1 VRAAL
6 SYAECGFGFLRSRAY
21 RHKSIELIASHRS
34 LHFQPHHLHVDAS
47 VFIWGA
53 SLNVRIGDLFYKI
66 LAQRFWKAPRVWE
79 EDGAYPALERLFPAV
94 HHVLRDQFN
103 TFW

>member
-1 VRAAL
+1 MRRLATLSVVLVSCAAPL
-6 SYAECGFGFLRSRAY
+6 IVIKAT
-21 RHKSIELIASHRS
+21 ELIASHRS
-34 LHFQPHHLHVDAS
+34 LHFQPHHLHVVAS